1 MQLKVIIEPGGKKG
15 WYTARV
21 PNLPG
26 CISQGKGIKDT
37 LKNIKEA
44 VELYLEPVE
53 VKLPKHSHAR
63 IVDLAV

>member
-26 CISQGKGIKDT
+26 CISQGKG
-37 LKNIKEA
+37 LKETVENIKEA
-44 VELYLEPVE
+44 IDLYLEPIPVR
-53 VKLPKHSHAR
+53 LPKHSHAK
-63 IVDLAV
+63 IIELAI